1 MLHPFDTHFWLAK
14 LTDGQ
19 WISAEDYSSAD
30 PIFARA
36 VKVRI
41 EPLSMASIQA
51 ILEAEIP
58 PGYTTFLRTDIH
70 RDLADLENIAKLG
83 YIMALERG
91 LFPDRGTLNLSELPL
106 EDGFRAELCCWNGD
120 VAFDSSSNFRYEINN
135 VAGIDI
141 YKFIMK

>member
-1 MLHPFDTHFWLAK
+1 
-14 LTDGQ
+14 
-19 WISAEDYSSAD
+19 
-30 PIFARA
+30 
-36 VKVRI
+36 
-41 EPLSMASIQA
+41 MASIQA

-70 RDLADLENIAKLG
+70 RDLADSENIAKLG

-120 VAFDSSSNFRYEINN
+120 VTFDSSSNFRYEINN